1 MVGDETAGFDDF
13 ALAERATP
21 LAGVIAA
28 EIAAGGPIT
37 FARFM
42 ALALGHPEHGY
53 YSRAELGWGAAGDF
67 ETSPEVHPI
76 FGYLWARQV
85 AECWERL
92 GRPRPFDV
100 VEVGAGSGAFAVAL
114 LGWLRERAPDCYAAT
129 RATLVDVHTRRVEA
143 QRARLA
149 AHGLRAEHALL
160 DAWLGRTDAVQGG
173 MQGVVLSNEL
183 FDALPVHVVER
194 RGTELREWYV
204 TVAAGGGLT
213 FELGAASTP
222 AIAAQLAAAGAEPG
236 EGCRAEV
243 SLDAPALLRGL
254 ARRLERGYLVTI
266 DYGYEAQALYAPWR
280 RMGTLMAFRGHSP
293 QPDPLARPGETDLTA
308 HVDLTTLARAG
319 EAEGY
324 ASAPAVSQAEA
335 LAWLGSGETLA
346 AARARAADDAGAFF
360 AARRAVETL
369 SDPAG
374 LGRIRVLVQAK
385 DAPLDG
391 LRCLGGGLPP
401 VGGGAR

>member
-1 MVGDETAGFDDF
+1 MVGDEPVGFDDF

-28 EIAAGGPIT
+28 EIAASGPIT

-92 GRPRPFDV
+92 GRPAPFDV

-129 RATLVDVHTRRVEA
+129 RATLVDVHARRVEA

-149 AHGLRAEHALL
+149 AHELHAEHALL
-160 DAWLGRTDAVQGG
+160 DAWLARTDVV
-173 MQGVVLSNEL
+173 QGVVLSNEL

-194 RGTELREWYV
+194 RGAELCEWYV
-204 TVAAGGGLT
+204 AAAAGGGLV

-222 AIAAQLAAAGAEPG
+222 AIAAQLAAAEAEPG

-243 SLDAPALLRGL
+243 SLAAPALLRGL
-254 ARRLERGYLVTI
+254 ARRLGRGYLVTI

-319 EAEGY
+319 EAAGC
-324 ASAPAVSQAEA
+324 AGAPTVSQAEA
-335 LAWLGSGETLA
+335 LAWLGSGEALA
-346 AARARAADDAGAFF
+346 VARARAADDAGAFF

-369 SDPAG
+369 SDSAG

-385 DAPLDG
+385 DAPLNG

-401 VGGGAR
+401 AQVGGGAR